1 MKELN
6 RNKMIDYAY
15 KYALIPN
22 DKYAYLGSKSTGGN
36 DCSNFI
42 SQIIHFAGAPMRYIS
57 PYWYYKSDRD
67 YSVSWST
74 AHSLFWLL
82 RENLEYLHQG
92 PKGVI
97 INDDS
102 IEIGDLVFFQHK
114 NGHVF
119 HSAIITSFTAKR
131 EPLITQH
138 SIDAINKKINP
149 EYFLLNIYFMRI
161 YI

>member
-6 RNKMIDYAY
+6 KNKMLDYAY
-15 KYALIPN
+15 TYALIPN
-22 DKYAYLGSKSTGGN
+22 NKYDYLGSKDSGGN
-36 DCSNFI
+36 DCANFI
-42 SQIIHFAGAPMRYIS
+42 SQIIHFAGAPMRYIT
-57 PYWYYKSDRD
+57 PYWYYKSGTDH
-67 YSVSWST
+67 SISWST
-74 AHSLFWLL
+74 AHGLYWLL
-82 RENLEYLHQG
+82 RENSEYSLQG

-97 INDDS
+97 INNDS

-119 HSAIITSFTAKR
+119 HSAIVTSFTPTK

-138 SIDAINKKINP
+138 SIDAINKKINK
-149 EYFLLNIYFMRI
+149 EYFLLNMYFMRI